1 MSGCC
6 DPCVVTS
13 PDLSS
18 TADHALDPPAS
29 SPLIF
34 GKCKFLTLWKYIS
47 RLNLFVVNEK
57 TNNFGSQRM
66 AKVGSESPEL
76 NFIRLNCLPLTL
88 YIILH
93 TFCGGGIFH
102 PDTKLSFAIMPQFWG
117 KMKLSNQAHSN
128 LENQMQFS
136 QNERWKR
143 SVYSKVI
150 IRSCCTSK
158 CSNRWHD
165 WIRKLIVFFYRTKL
179 FWVKNQA
186 NEDHMLILNNQQWS
200 CWGSVGNICL
210 LHCWFRK
217 CQQNNTCQTLKKG
230 KNPSKGIQ

>member
-34 GKCKFLTLWKYIS
+34 GKCKFLTIWKYIS
-47 RLNLFVVNEK
+47 RVNLFVVNEK

-93 TFCGGGIFH
+93 TDCVKKWRWYLSPRRQIEFCNNAPILGAKGNFPTKPIQIWKIRCNSVKMRDGNVPYIQ
-102 PDTKLSFAIMPQFWG
+102 KLS
-117 KMKLSNQAHSN
+117 
-128 LENQMQFS
+128 LEAVAPPNAQIADMTESVDWLFS
-136 QNERWKR
+136 F
-143 SVYSKVI
+143 I
-150 IRSCCTSK
+150 
-158 CSNRWHD
+158 
-165 WIRKLIVFFYRTKL
+165 
-179 FWVKNQA
+179 
-186 NEDHMLILNNQQWS
+186 
-200 CWGSVGNICL
+200 
-210 LHCWFRK
+210 
-217 CQQNNTCQTLKKG
+217 
-230 KNPSKGIQ
+230 

>member
-1 MSGCC
+1 
-6 DPCVVTS
+6 
-13 PDLSS
+13 
-18 TADHALDPPAS
+18 
-29 SPLIF
+29 
-34 GKCKFLTLWKYIS
+34 
-47 RLNLFVVNEK
+47 
-57 TNNFGSQRM
+57 
-66 AKVGSESPEL
+66 
-76 NFIRLNCLPLTL
+76 
-88 YIILH
+88 
-93 TFCGGGIFH
+93 
-102 PDTKLSFAIMPQFWG
+102 MPQFWG
-117 KMKLSNQAHSN
+117 KMKLFNQAHSN

-165 WIRKLIVFFYRTKL
+165 GIRKLVFFYITKL

-186 NEDHMLILNNQQWS
+186 NEDHMLILNNHQWS

-217 CQQNNTCQTLKKG
+217 CQQNNTCQTLKKSL
-230 KNPSKGIQ
+230 KRHPVKTNDKSFRNILQPSPLFTLKWVIKIKQLLATGSATKVPTKEEKI

>member
-34 GKCKFLTLWKYIS
+34 GQCKFLTLWKYIS
-47 RLNLFVVNEK
+47 CVNLFVVNEK

-93 TFCGGGIFH
+93 TDCIKKWRRYLSPRRQIEFCNNAPILGEKETFQPSPFKFGKSDAIQSKWEMETFRIFKSYH
-102 PDTKLSFAIMPQFWG
+102 
-117 KMKLSNQAHSN
+117 
-128 LENQMQFS
+128 
-136 QNERWKR
+136 
-143 SVYSKVI
+143 
-150 IRSCCTSK
+150 
-158 CSNRWHD
+158 
-165 WIRKLIVFFYRTKL
+165 
-179 FWVKNQA
+179 
-186 NEDHMLILNNQQWS
+186 
-200 CWGSVGNICL
+200 
-210 LHCWFRK
+210 
-217 CQQNNTCQTLKKG
+217 
-230 KNPSKGIQ
+230 

>member
-93 TFCGGGIFH
+93 TDCVKKWRWYLSPRRQIEFCNNAPILGAKGNFPTKPIQIWKIRGNSVKMRDGNVPYIQ
-102 PDTKLSFAIMPQFWG
+102 KLS
-117 KMKLSNQAHSN
+117 
-128 LENQMQFS
+128 LEAVAPPNAQIADMTESVDWLFS
-136 QNERWKR
+136 F
-143 SVYSKVI
+143 I
-150 IRSCCTSK
+150 
-158 CSNRWHD
+158 
-165 WIRKLIVFFYRTKL
+165 
-179 FWVKNQA
+179 
-186 NEDHMLILNNQQWS
+186 
-200 CWGSVGNICL
+200 
-210 LHCWFRK
+210 
-217 CQQNNTCQTLKKG
+217 
-230 KNPSKGIQ
+230 